1 MVQEPQTLLAFAE
14 AAAQSVIEEENSFVD
29 GYAIDD
35 DEHLPRIRRIIEAV
49 AKAALNAGESRAA
62 VADLRQRLLAF
73 AEDEYMKRWMA
84 EIYGDEDPDAVR
96 QDGLSVFR
104 HVIGGGRR
112 RR

>member
-1 MVQEPQTLLAFAE
+1 MVQGPQTILAFAE
-14 AAAQSVIEEENSFVD
+14 AAARSIIDEENAFVD

-35 DEHLPRIRRIIEAV
+35 DEHIPRIRRIIEAV
-49 AKAALNAGESRAA
+49 AKAVLNAGESRAS

-84 EIYGDEDPDAVR
+84 EVYEDEDPDEAR
-96 QDGLSVFR
+96 RDGVSVFR

-112 RR
+112 R

>member
-1 MVQEPQTLLAFAE
+1 MVQGPRSILAFAE
-14 AAAQSVIEEENSFVD
+14 AAARSVIDEENSFCD

-49 AKAALNAGESRAA
+49 ANAALDAGESRAA

-84 EIYGDEDPDAVR
+84 EVCEDEDPDEVR
-96 QDGLSVFR
+96 RDGVSVFR
-104 HVIGGGRR
+104 HVMAGGRR
-112 RR
+112 